1 MKHLNLAG
9 AGTGGRGC
17 LLERGYGE
25 RSNCYSLDLL
35 EFDCRGGQCFC
46 FYVCCCISALG
57 WKVHTLCEDHI
68 MGKFGGE
75 WLLPLG
81 RFLFR
86 IPFFLALGCMLG
98 RLRIFRENFP
108 IWCLGFLIFLEL
120 GMSLLVPKC
129 YL

>member
-35 EFDCRGGQCFC
+35 EFDYRGGRCFC

-57 WKVHTLCEDHI
+57 WEVHALCEYL
-68 MGKFGGE
+68 GGDL
-75 WLLPLG
+75 W
-81 RFLFR
+81 
-86 IPFFLALGCMLG
+86 
-98 RLRIFRENFP
+98 N
-108 IWCLGFLIFLEL
+108 
-120 GMSLLVPKC
+120 
-129 YL
+129 